1 MPENSLKTNIVIG
14 ASLGST
20 FKSTFQSAEKHSK
33 RLGDTLKKAKL
44 GASISGE
51 VVSLRKELTS
61 LQRRQKR
68 VGDSTGQLGR
78 EIQRVNRRYQ
88 EAKRRAREYGIKVGD
103 AARQHRRFAQTARQA
118 EQALVRLQRRQE
130 RRAQR
135 QQLHSRALPLLGAGY
150 AVGRTFS
157 GAMDV
162 EQAQVRLRTVL
173 DSEDVGKSL
182 EESRRHAIEFAR
194 RNLTTETE
202 ILDIEYALNSAG
214 LGEQLS
220 RAGSEVVA
228 KLATVTKGA
237 PELVGEV
244 VATTMRNLGDRLG
257 GSTEERFSRVG
268 DLLAKTQFKF
278 QIRDFGQ
285 LGESMKM
292 AAPELSK
299 YNVALEQ
306 GVTLI
311 GALNSAGLQ
320 GTMAGTALGASF
332 RRLSKA
338 SREFGFELARDEKGQ
353 LDFIQTL
360 TNLRETLGGSFDG
373 LDQDVLDK
381 LDRAFEAEG
390 SRAIIL
396 LGKQLE
402 QLGAAQEDVAEGSK
416 GIVDESYR
424 HFLESTPGK
433 MKIFSNNVR
442 LIGTTFAGALLP
454 ALNQALA
461 PITQLAAWTGGL
473 IESFPVLGIVI
484 GGVTV
489 GLVGLI
495 GVLWLTK
502 YAVSVVGDAWDM
514 GKGAVSGLGDAVK
527 WARARLVAFNA
538 TALVTAARTKALA
551 VGGAIKTFGVQLMGL
566 ARVAVPM
573 VLGSLKALSLFMLT
587 NPIGLAITG
596 IAVAAVL
603 IYKYWEPIKGFFKGV
618 WEGVKTYTAAFWEWI
633 KSTSS
638 TVWEGIKFLF
648 LNFHPLGILIS
659 NWEPIKGFFKGLWTS
674 IKTAFSTAWSGIEEW
689 WQSFSFLEFGK
700 NLMRT
705 LAEGILAAP
714 GAVWKALKSTLGAVG
729 RLLPSSDARE
739 GPLSGLTASG
749 RSILET
755 LGQGVRQV
763 GAAPLRRPLAQ
774 ALGTAAAGLAL
785 TLPITAA
792 SPAAPGPA
800 TPVSVAPVVKLPS
813 VAVPKLEP
821 PVFPAPAAPGP
832 AAPVSVAPVVKLP
845 SIAAPKL
852 ELPAFPAPTAPGP
865 AAPAS
870 VEPQDSSAASGQPSP
885 GRNRS
890 VVVNN
895 YNRIT
900 IYQQPGEDAQSLA
913 DRIIRELEQR
923 QDRSRREELYDEVG
937 D

>member
-1 MPENSLKTNIVIG
+1 
-14 ASLGST
+14 
-20 FKSTFQSAEKHSK
+20 
-33 RLGDTLKKAKL
+33 
-44 GASISGE
+44 
-51 VVSLRKELTS
+51 
-61 LQRRQKR
+61 
-68 VGDSTGQLGR
+68 
-78 EIQRVNRRYQ
+78 
-88 EAKRRAREYGIKVGD
+88 
-103 AARQHRRFAQTARQA
+103 
-118 EQALVRLQRRQE
+118 
-130 RRAQR
+130 
-135 QQLHSRALPLLGAGY
+135 
-150 AVGRTFS
+150 
-157 GAMDV
+157 
-162 EQAQVRLRTVL
+162 
-173 DSEDVGKSL
+173 
-182 EESRRHAIEFAR
+182 
-194 RNLTTETE
+194 
-202 ILDIEYALNSAG
+202 
-214 LGEQLS
+214 
-220 RAGSEVVA
+220 
-228 KLATVTKGA
+228 
-237 PELVGEV
+237 
-244 VATTMRNLGDRLG
+244 MRNLGDRLE

-360 TNLRETLGGSFDG
+360 RNLREVVGGSFDG

-433 MKIFSNNVR
+433 MKIFRNNVR
-442 LIGTTFAGALLP
+442 LIGTTFAGTLLP
-454 ALNQALA
+454 ALNLVLQ
-461 PITQLAAWTGGL
+461 PFTRLAAWTGGL
-473 IESFPVLGIVI
+473 IERFPALGIVI

-495 GVLWLTK
+495 GILWLTK
-502 YAVSVVGDAWDM
+502 YAVSMVGDAWDM
-514 GKGAVSGLGDAVK
+514 GKDAVSGLGNAVK
-527 WARARLVAFNA
+527 WTRARLVAFNA

-551 VGGAIKTFGVQLMGL
+551 VGGAIKTFGSSLMGL

-596 IAVAAVL
+596 IAVAALL
-603 IYKYWEPIKGFFKGV
+603 IWKYWEPIKGFFKGV
-618 WEGVKTYTAAFWEWI
+618 WEGVKTYTAAFWEWL
-633 KSTSS
+633 KSTTSA
-638 TVWEGIKFLF
+638 VWEGIKYLF

-659 NWEPIKGFFKGLWTS
+659 NWEPVKGFFKGLWTGV
-674 IKTAFSTAWSGIEEW
+674 KTAFSEAWTGIEEW
-689 WQSFSFLEFGK
+689 WKSFSFLEFGK

-705 LAEGILAAP
+705 LADGILAAP
-714 GAVWKALKSTLGAVG
+714 GAVWNALKSALGVVG

-739 GPLSGLTASG
+739 GPLSRLTASG
-749 RSILET
+749 RSILGT

-763 GAAPLRRPLAQ
+763 GANPLRRPLAQ

-785 TLPITAA
+785 SLPV
-792 SPAAPGPA
+792 SPAAPALKPPVVA
-800 TPVSVAPVVKLPS
+800 TPKV
-813 VAVPKLEP
+813 EP
-821 PVFPAPAAPGP
+821 PSFPKPAAPGL
-832 AAPVSVAPVVKLP
+832 AAPTTVSPVVKLP
-845 SIAAPKL
+845 SIATPKVEPPSFPKPAAPGL
-852 ELPAFPAPTAPGP
+852 AAPTTVSPVVKLPSIATPKVEPPSFPKPAAPGLAAPTTVSPVVKLPSIATPKVEPPSFPKPAAPGLAAPTTLSPVVKLPSIATPKVEPPSFPKPAAPGLAAPTTLSPVVKLPSIATPKVEPPSFPKPAAPAASGP
-865 AAPAS
+865 AAPVS
-870 VEPQDSSAASGQPSP
+870 VEPPSFPKPAAPAASGPAAPVSVEPPALSP
-885 GRNRS
+885 ASGQQAPGPNRS
-890 VVVNN
+890 IVVNN
-895 YNRIT
+895 HYRIT
-900 IYQQPGEDAQSLA
+900 ISQQPGEDSKALA
-913 DRIIRELEQR
+913 DRIISEIEQR
-923 QDRSRREELYDEVG
+923 QGRSRREELFDEVG